1 MGERDRGSAMADWP
15 GRWAGESPCPPSDMD
30 NQSMS
35 RAGGEHEMVGNGR
48 VSGAMAHLSK
58 LRHGER
64 RGNAI
69 ANRSPDAGYGRPRP
83 AVGCGQTISQDLS
96 ALLVPSL

>member
-48 VSGAMAHLSK
+48 VSFAMAHLSK
-58 LRHGER
+58 RRHGER

-69 ANRSPDAGYGRPRP
+69 ANRPPDAGYGRPRP
-83 AVGCGQTISQDLS
+83 AVGCGQTISQDFS